1 MENPN
6 ENKKMKCDEIEF
18 LLIKRNFDELTTKES
33 LLVEEHLESCD
44 SCRSYQKILSN
55 LQDSMKVSAERLV
68 PDPAIR
74 ENIIQRMEALGPR
87 QPGIVA
93 RGWHY
98 LGDLLKRR
106 IPVYQ
111 PLLGALLILLIFLGT
126 KQLSAPV
133 EEKRADIQ
141 APVGTEVLIPAQ
153 MSVMDDL
160 GIVKAQKIGRSA
172 GEDTTLARFIVTRM

>member
-6 ENKKMKCDEIEF
+6 ENKKMKCDKIEF
-18 LLIKRNFDELTTKES
+18 LLIKRNFDELTMKES
-33 LLVEEHLESCD
+33 LLVEEHLKGCD
-44 SCRSYQKILSN
+44 SCRSYQKTLSN
-55 LQDSMKVSAERLV
+55 LQDSMKVSTERLV

-74 ENIIQRMEALGPR
+74 ENIIQRMEALRPR

-93 RGWHY
+93 RGWHH
-98 LGDLLKRR
+98 LGDLFKHR

-111 PLLGALLILLIFLGT
+111 PLLAVFLVLLIFIGT
-126 KQLSAPV
+126 KQLTAPP
-133 EEKRADIQ
+133 EEEPAGIQ
-141 APVGTEVLIPAQ
+141 TLAPTEIVIPAQ
-153 MSVMDDL
+153 MSVMDNL

>member
-18 LLIKRNFDELTTKES
+18 LLIKRNFDELTMKES
-33 LLVEEHLESCD
+33 LLVEEHLENCD
-44 SCRSYQKILSN
+44 SCRSYQKTLSN
-55 LQDSMKVSAERLV
+55 LQDSMKVSTETLA

-74 ENIIQRMEALGPR
+74 KRVIKRMEALKPE
-87 QPGIVA
+87 QAGILS
-93 RGWHY
+93 RGWQY
-98 LGDLLKRR
+98 ASKLLQHR

-111 PLLGALLILLIFLGT
+111 PLLGAVLVVLMFVGA
-126 KQLSAPV
+126 KQLISPAV
-133 EEKRADIQ
+133 EEPTGIQ
-141 APVGTEVLIPAQ
+141 TPAPTEMVMPAQ
-153 MSVMDDL
+153 MSVMDNL